1 MMKKILLI
9 SFLFSSVIGFS
20 QSDTTGV
27 VVRKDPRIDM
37 LIKKQTEI
45 NEVATRNARSTATGF
60 RIQVISTNNRAKA
73 LEAKTKVYQQFPEL
87 KAYLLYQ
94 SPNYRLRVGNFKDR
108 MEAET
113 YLESIKSIFPTGIY
127 IVNDRIEVNPAKSLE
142 QE

>member
-1 MMKKILLI
+1 MKKILLI

-27 VVRKDPRIDM
+27 VVKKDPRIDM

-45 NEVATRNARSTATGF
+45 NEVASRNARSTAPGF

-113 YLESIKSIFPTGIY
+113 YLEDMKSIFPTGIY
-127 IVNDRIEVNPAKSLE
+127 IVNDRIEVNPTKNLD